1 MAKRLVTGGTGMVGS
16 AITADLKIGRRDCNL
31 GDWAAVNAFFAEH
44 QPEEVIHCA
53 AKVGGIWSN
62 MNYKGDFFRENILMN
77 THVIEAAR
85 LHGVKRLVAFLST
98 CVFPD
103 QVTYPLSEEKIHLGP
118 PHTSNDAYAY
128 AKRMTDV
135 QIRAYREQ
143 YGLQYV
149 SVIPTNIYG
158 PNDLFDLENGHVV
171 PSLIHR
177 CYLARE
183 RGEDLEVWGSG
194 TPLREFIYADDVA
207 KLSEWALEN
216 YDEPEPIIFS
226 TSEETSIKDLVEMVA
241 ELLQFQGKLVWR
253 TDKPDGQF
261 RKPSDNSKLQK
272 YLPDFQ
278 YTPLY
283 EGLKK
288 TVAWFEENYP
298 NVRT

>member
-16 AITADLKIGRRDCNL
+16 AIDADLKIGRRDCDL
-31 GDWAAVNAFFAEH
+31 GDWHAVNAFFEQH

-85 LHGVKRLVAFLST
+85 LHGVQRLVAFLST

-103 QVTYPLSEEKIHLGP
+103 NVTYPLSEEKIHLGK

-183 RGEDLEVWGSG
+183 QGKDLEVWGSG
-194 TPLREFIYADDVA
+194 TPLREFIYAEDVA

-216 YDEPEPIIFS
+216 YDEAEPIIFS

-241 ELLQFQGKLVWR
+241 ELLQFKGKLIWR

-288 TVAWFEENYP
+288 TVAWFEEHYP
-298 NVRT
+298 KVRS

>member
-16 AITADLKIGRRDCNL
+16 AIDADLKIGRKDCDLIN
-31 GDWAAVNAFFAEH
+31 WQEVNAFFEKH

-53 AKVGGIWSN
+53 AKVGGIWGN
-62 MNYKGDFFRENILMN
+62 MNYKGDFFRDNILMN

-103 QVTYPLSEEKIHLGP
+103 EVTYPLSEDKIHLGP

-143 YGLQYV
+143 YDLNYV

-158 PNDLFDLENGHVV
+158 PNDLFDMENGHVV

-183 RGEDLEVWGSG
+183 QGKDLEVWGSG
-194 TPLREFIYADDVA
+194 KPLREFIFSEDVA
-207 KLSEWALEN
+207 KLSEWALEH
-216 YDEPEPIIFS
+216 YQEAEPIIFS
-226 TSEETSIKDLVEMVA
+226 TSEETSIKDLVEMIA
-241 ELLQFQGKLVWR
+241 DLLRFKGKLIWL
-253 TDKPDGQF
+253 TDKPDGQH
-261 RKPSDNSKLQK
+261 RKPSDNSKLKK
-272 YLPDFQ
+272 YLPDFE

-283 EGLKK
+283 KGLQK
-288 TVAWFEENYP
+288 TIEWFEANYP
-298 NVRT
+298 NIRK

>member
-1 MAKRLVTGGTGMVGS
+1 MANRLVTGGTGMVGS
-16 AITADLKIGRRDCNL
+16 AIEADLKIGRKDCDL
-31 GDWAAVNAFFAEH
+31 TSWVEVNAFFEQH
-44 QPEEVIHCA
+44 KPKEVIHCA
-53 AKVGGIWSN
+53 AKVGGIWGN
-62 MNYKGDFFRENILMN
+62 MHYKGDFFRDNILMN

-85 LHGVKRLVAFLST
+85 LHGVERLVAFLST

-103 QVTYPLSEEKIHLGP
+103 DVAYPLTESKIHLGK

-128 AKRMTDV
+128 AKRMTDI
-135 QIRAYREQ
+135 QIRAYKEQ
-143 YGLQYV
+143 YGLDYV

-158 PNDLFDLENGHVV
+158 PKDLFDLKNGHVV

-177 CYLARE
+177 CFLARE

-194 TPLREFIYADDVA
+194 TPLREFIYSEDVA
-207 KLSEWALEN
+207 KLSEWALEH
-216 YDEPEPIIFS
+216 YKEAEPIIFS
-226 TSEETSIKDLVEMVA
+226 TSEETSIKDLAEMIV
-241 ELLQFQGKLVWR
+241 ELLNFKGKLIWL

-261 RKPSDNSKLQK
+261 RKPSDNSKLK
-272 YLPDFQ
+272 SYLPDFE

-298 NVRT
+298 NIRS